1 MVFSEL
7 ACVVSRDQA
16 TDELFSVIG
25 QIAPPHTPTE
35 RKNYEART
43 TKIKLQI
50 TAPDRSGETSSQ
62 KLFLVVTSAKG

>member
-7 ACVVSRDQA
+7 AGVVSRNQA

-35 RKNYEART
+35 RKNYEDKASDHRT
-43 TKIKLQI
+43 
-50 TAPDRSGETSSQ
+50 
-62 KLFLVVTSAKG
+62 